1 MEWSFNEKNEE
12 GWWHFFL
19 MLLISHSFH
28 WFAKPRLQLFFELGL
43 LSPNYN
49 CTSVS
54 GMLLTSSSEDSI
66 QRWGLVASEVTRQ
79 QCSKQKSFRNKADG
93 ERKAVHGLKHGR
105 AGHYFVRKESR
116 QCGNQEISWILQT
129 TGYEEMKEKMQG

>member
-1 MEWSFNEKNEE
+1 
-12 GWWHFFL
+12 
-19 MLLISHSFH
+19 
-28 WFAKPRLQLFFELGL
+28 
-43 LSPNYN
+43 
-49 CTSVS
+49 
-54 GMLLTSSSEDSI
+54 MLLTSSSEDSI

-93 ERKAVHGLKHGR
+93 ERKAVHGLKHER

-129 TGYEEMKEKMQG
+129 TGYEEMKEKNAGLKMKQGSLPFIQVCEDPEPVEYSGSH